1 MNGPRP
7 SHANDADRAM
17 DSMAAGVAVDAGVA
31 AQDARG
37 VTGADSPSGSAE
49 SPWTTAGRV
58 VPDDVS
64 GRGAATFEASGSEP
78 FVDGAVVRV
87 MACAVEGEMDAG
99 LVVAADSSP
108 MSGWATALG
117 DERAAAPSTAMGAK
131 EAPCREIRVP
141 IDFDQP
147 PIVRGAPEGV
157 PSHIKRA
164 SN

>member
-37 VTGADSPSGSAE
+37 VTGADSLSGSAETE

-78 FVDGAVVRV
+78 FVDGAVVRAV
-87 MACAVEGEMDAG
+87 ACAIEGEVDA
-99 LVVAADSSP
+99 
-108 MSGWATALG
+108 
-117 DERAAAPSTAMGAK
+117 
-131 EAPCREIRVP
+131 
-141 IDFDQP
+141 
-147 PIVRGAPEGV
+147 
-157 PSHIKRA
+157 
-164 SN
+164 